1 MKLARVTGTV
11 TATAKNTHLV
21 GAKMLVC
28 DFTDANGK
36 VSEAACVALDTVGA
50 GVGDQ
55 VLIALGSAARTAMQA
70 AVAPV
75 DAAVIAIVDNVS
87 VKQR

>member
-1 MKLARVTGTV
+1 MQLARVTGNV
-11 TATAKNTHLV
+11 TATAKNVHLV

-28 DFTDANGK
+28 DLTDANGK
-36 VSEAACVALDTVGA
+36 VTKAACVAIDTVGA

-55 VLIALGSAARTAMQA
+55 VLITRGSAARTALKA
-70 AVAPV
+70 AAAPV

-87 VKQR
+87 VK